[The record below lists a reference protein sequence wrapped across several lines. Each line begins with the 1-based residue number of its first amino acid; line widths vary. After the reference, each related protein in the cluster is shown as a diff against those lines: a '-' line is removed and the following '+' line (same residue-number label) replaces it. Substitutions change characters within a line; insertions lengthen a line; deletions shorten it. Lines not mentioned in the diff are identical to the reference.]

1 MILSQARV
9 GRWARVLAMTLLGLT
24 QGTALAAEAS
34 GDYAQDLA
42 SVYWGY
48 QRMLAMKEACDA
60 AEPASRS
67 ANDKAFASWEKQQRA
82 VIQELRQRVTA
93 MIRRASQD
101 EKDYARNLGKYEGA
115 ILAERQE
122 YKEHL
127 LGMGAEAL
135 REQCQS
141 MPDTLRSADADFE
154 KVYAQE
160 LAIIRK
166 RK

>member
-1 MILSQARV
+1 MILLKARI
-9 GRWARVLAMTLLGLT
+9 GRCVAVLAIATVGMTR
-24 QGTALAAEAS
+24 AAAVAAEAT

-48 QRMLAMKEACDA
+48 QRMLAMKEACDTA
-60 AEPASRS
+60 VPASRP
-67 ANDKAFASWEKQQRA
+67 ANDKAFAAWQKEHGA
-82 VIQELRQRVTA
+82 VIQELRRHVTA

-122 YKEHL
+122 YKDSL
-127 LGMGAEAL
+127 LRSGTEEL
-135 REQCQS
+135 RQQCQG
-141 MPDTLRSADADFE
+141 MPETLRSPDADFE
-154 KVYAQE
+154 KVFAPE
-160 LAIIRK
+160 LEVIRK